1 MMDCAMDE
9 GDLARL
15 LRRTIDLLSQV
26 QSSLYLL
33 SRVIIEL
40 AYMTIKYLA

>member
-15 LRRTIDLLSQV
+15 LRRTIDVLAQV
-26 QSSLYLL
+26 HVVKFFFQ
-33 SRVIIEL
+33 RV
-40 AYMTIKYLA
+40 T